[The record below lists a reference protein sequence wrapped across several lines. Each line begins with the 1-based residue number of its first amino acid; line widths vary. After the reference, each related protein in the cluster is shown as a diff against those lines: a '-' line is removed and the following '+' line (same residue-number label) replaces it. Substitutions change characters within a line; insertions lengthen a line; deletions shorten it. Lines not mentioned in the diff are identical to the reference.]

1 VASNTAAR
9 AGAYAQRLVENEY
22 VQENLAQAADS
33 MRAAYRRASK
43 RRVEPSRDKKLR
55 RHVRQAGLSLAE
67 AANALKQGRRKPKR
81 RRGRRMIVILALTA
95 GGAAAVLAANE
106 ELRKK
111 VLGAVSTPESDHPHA
126 PASPEA
132 SAAA

>member
-1 VASNTAAR
+1 
-9 AGAYAQRLVENEY
+9 
-22 VQENLAQAADS
+22 
-33 MRAAYRRASK
+33 
-43 RRVEPSRDKKLR
+43 
-55 RHVRQAGLSLAE
+55 
-67 AANALKQGRRKPKR
+67 
-81 RRGRRMIVILALTA
+81 MIVILALTA